1 MRIRDWSSDV
11 CSSDLARRSLA
22 EAVRGKAIGRE
33 VINGTAARDI
43 EEQEC
48 RDDRA
53 EYLREDIKRNVA
65 RVETPACPQADGD
78 CGVEVTARNMADR
91 IGHGHDG
98 QTESERNA
106 QHSYADIRKGGGEP
120 RHAAA
125 APNAPQRADDLGKTP
140 LDIPPKNPP

>member
-1 MRIRDWSSDV
+1 MRISDCSSDV
-11 CSSDLARRSLA
+11 CSSDL
-22 EAVRGKAIGRE
+22 

-65 RVETPACPQADGD
+65 RVETPACPPADGD

-98 QTESERNA
+98 QTDSERNA
-106 QHSYADIRKGGGEP
+106 QHSYADIGQGNRKSVREGKRVEGGVG
-120 RHAAA
+120 
-125 APNAPQRADDLGKTP
+125 LGGSG
-140 LDIPPKNPP
+140 I

>member
-1 MRIRDWSSDV
+1 MFVFFSS
-11 CSSDLARRSLA
+11 RRRHTRCALVTGVQTCALPIS
-22 EAVRGKAIGRE
+22 VRGKAIGRE

-43 EEQEC
+43 EEQEY

-106 QHSYADIRKGGGEP
+106 QQSYEIG
-120 RHAAA
+120 
-125 APNAPQRADDLGKTP
+125 RAHV
-140 LDIPPKNPP
+140 

>member
-1 MRIRDWSSDV
+1 MLFFFSSRRRHTRCALV
-11 CSSDLARRSLA
+11 TGVQTCALPISRRSLA

-78 CGVEVTARNMADR
+78 CGVEVTARNK
-91 IGHGHDG
+91 IG
-98 QTESERNA
+98 
-106 QHSYADIRKGGGEP
+106 
-120 RHAAA
+120 
-125 APNAPQRADDLGKTP
+125 RAHV
-140 LDIPPKNPP
+140 

>member
-1 MRIRDWSSDV
+1 MRISDCSSDV
-11 CSSDLARRSLA
+11 CSSDL
-22 EAVRGKAIGRE
+22 

-91 IGHGHDG
+91 IGHRSEERRVGKDG
-98 QTESERNA
+98 VSTCKYRWSA
-106 QHSYADIRKGGGEP
+106 YH
-120 RHAAA
+120 
-125 APNAPQRADDLGKTP
+125 
-140 LDIPPKNPP
+140 

>member
-91 IGHGHDG
+91 IGR
-98 QTESERNA
+98 SEEHTSELQSLMRN
-106 QHSYADIRKGGGEP
+106 SYAVFC
-120 RHAAA
+120 
-125 APNAPQRADDLGKTP
+125 LKT
-140 LDIPPKNPP
+140 KNTKTK